1 LKISLKAEVML
12 GENFGVKKIQTINRR
27 MFIIGAAKFIVFTGI
42 IARLFSLQI
51 TENKKYLTLSDKNRL
66 REWKLPPIRGEFID
80 YFGNVIAGNLKVYQL
95 HVVPE
100 EVENFKYLMVRL
112 KQILS
117 LSDSDFKNILK
128 KKNKQKPWETLIISK
143 NLTWEQFTKV
153 NYFLHDLTG
162 AKPVL
167 SVSRNY
173 PFNDNYTHVLG
184 YVSEASE
191 KDLLNNDI
199 IKSKHVA
206 GLKVGKTGL
215 EKTFENDLIG
225 TNGIQRYEV
234 NAYGKRIS
242 QLDHTDG
249 LNGKTIQLTLDTEI
263 QKLCSTLLKNLAGS
277 ISVMD
282 IYTGEIIAMQ
292 SSPSFDPNLFLF
304 GINQDDWQLIRNNPL
319 KPLVNKTLSGLYS
332 PGSTFKPIVALSA
345 LENGI
350 IDKNFKVNCKGKIEM
365 YGQTYHCWKKKG
377 HGVVNLKSAMKQ
389 SCDTY
394 FYEIAR
400 KLGVD
405 RLKKTSLKFG
415 LGEKV
420 LNEIFN
426 NEKKGLIPD
435 TKWKK
440 NNLGKGWV
448 IGETLITGIGQGYT
462 QTTPLQ
468 LCQMTAQLANG
479 GFKIYPKLIIDENS
493 KTAEDIKLIM
503 SNNSKNL
510 TKKNNGLQDASK
522 LLGFLVNKEH
532 ECLFID
538 PKNIKLVRE
547 AMFASTNELR
557 GTSYS
562 SRIEDPK
569 YQFAGKTGTSQVKRI
584 TKAARELDLKT
595 SEIPYNERDHA
606 LYIAFGPYKNPR
618 YALSVVIEHG
628 GSGSSTAAPIA
639 KKLFKLIID
648 RHELREHARIKK
660 SIKT

>member
-1 LKISLKAEVML
+1 ML
-12 GENFGVKKIQTINRR
+12 GENFGVKKNQTINRR
-27 MFIIGAAKFIVFTGI
+27 MFIIGAAKVIVFAGI

-66 REWKLPPIRGEFID
+66 REWRLPPIRGEFLD
-80 YFGNVIAGNLKVYQL
+80 YFGNIIAGNLKVYQL
-95 HVVPE
+95 HVIPE
-100 EVENFKYLMVRL
+100 EVEDFKYLMVRL
-112 KQILS
+112 KEILNLNNS
-117 LSDSDFKNILK
+117 EYEKIIR

-153 NYFLHDLTG
+153 NYFLHDLVG

-173 PFNDNYTHVLG
+173 PFNDKYTHILG

-191 KDLLNNDI
+191 KDLLNNEM
-199 IKSKHVA
+199 IKSKHVP

-215 EKTFENDLIG
+215 EKTFENELIG

-242 QLDHTDG
+242 QLDYTDG
-249 LNGKTIQLTLDTEI
+249 LNGKTIQLTVDTEI
-263 QKLCSTLLKNLAGS
+263 QKLCNELLKDMAGS

-282 IYTGEIIAMQ
+282 IYTGEIVAMQ

-332 PGSTFKPIVALSA
+332 PGSTIKPIVALSA

-350 IDKNFKVNCKGKIEM
+350 INENFIVNCKGKIEM

-405 RLKKTSLKFG
+405 RLKETSLKFG

-420 LNEIFN
+420 LGEIFN

-479 GFKIYPKLIIDENS
+479 GFKIYPKIIVEENI
-493 KTAEDIKLIM
+493 KTAEDIKFIM
-503 SNNSKNL
+503 NKNAKNL
-510 TKKNNGLQDASK
+510 DEKNNELQEASE
-522 LLGFLVNKEH
+522 LLGFSNQKEH
-532 ECLFID
+532 DRLFKNS
-538 PKNIKLVRE
+538 KNIKLVRE
-547 AMFASTNELR
+547 AMFASTNEVR

-569 YQFAGKTGTSQVKRI
+569 YQFAGKTGTSQVRRI
-584 TKAARELDLKT
+584 TQAARELDLNT
-595 SEIPYNERDHA
+595 SQIPYDERDHA

-618 YALSVVIEHG
+618 YALSIVVEHG

-648 RHELREHARIKK
+648 RHELREQTRIQKA
-660 SIKT
+660 IKI

>member
-1 LKISLKAEVML
+1 MR
-12 GENFGVKKIQTINRR
+12 GEDFGVKKIHTINRR

-66 REWKLPPIRGEFID
+66 REWKLPPIRGEFLD
-80 YFGNVIAGNLKVYQL
+80 YFENVIAGNLKVYQL
-95 HVVPE
+95 HVIPE
-100 EVENFKYLMVRL
+100 EVEDFKYLMVRL
-112 KQILS
+112 KEILS
-117 LSDSDFKNILK
+117 ISNDNFKKIIK
-128 KKNKQKPWETLIISK
+128 QKNNQKPWETIIISK

-153 NYFLHDLTG
+153 NYYLHDLTG

-167 SVSRNY
+167 SISRNY
-173 PFNDNYTHVLG
+173 PYSENYTHILG

-191 KDLLNNDI
+191 KDILNNDI
-199 IKSKHVA
+199 IKDTHVP

-215 EKTFENDLIG
+215 EKTFEDELIG
-225 TNGIQRYEV
+225 TNGVQRYEV

-249 LNGKTIQLTLDTEI
+249 LNGKTIQLTIDTEI
-263 QKLCSTLLKNLAGS
+263 QKLCNELLKDVAGS

-282 IYTGEIIAMQ
+282 IYTGEIVAMQ

-350 IDKNFKVNCKGKIEM
+350 IDENFKVNCTGKIEM
-365 YGQTYHCWKKKG
+365 YGQTYHCWKKRG

-405 RLKKTSLKFG
+405 RLKVTSTKFG

-420 LNEIFN
+420 LNETFN
-426 NEKKGLIPD
+426 NEKKGLVPD

-468 LCQMTAQLANG
+468 LCLMTAQLANG
-479 GFKIYPKLIIDENS
+479 GFKIYPKITVEENE
-493 KTAEDIKLIM
+493 KTFEDIKLLM
-503 SNNSKNL
+503 GKNSENLNVKNHRL
-510 TKKNNGLQDASK
+510 KEASEI
-522 LLGFLVNKEH
+522 LGFMNKEKH
-532 ECLFID
+532 ERLFEN

-547 AMFASTNELR
+547 AMFASTNEVR

-584 TKAARELDLKT
+584 TKADRELDLKT
-595 SEIPYNERDHA
+595 LDIPYNERDHA

-628 GSGSSTAAPIA
+628 GSGSSAAAPIA

-648 RHELREHARIKK
+648 RHELREQTRIKK
-660 SIKT
+660 TTKV

>member
-1 LKISLKAEVML
+1 MF
-12 GENFGVKKIQTINRR
+12 GENFGVKKVHTINRR
-27 MFIIGAAKFIVFTGI
+27 MFIIGAAKVIVFTGI
-42 IARLFSLQI
+42 VARLFTLQI

-66 REWKLPPIRGEFID
+66 REWRLPPVRGKFLD
-80 YFGNVIAGNLKVYQL
+80 YFGNIIAGNLKVYQL
-95 HVVPE
+95 HVIPE
-100 EVENFKYLMVRL
+100 EVENFKYLIVRL
-112 KQILS
+112 KEILN
-117 LSDSDFKNILK
+117 LTNNEFEKIIKQKNQ
-128 KKNKQKPWETLIISK
+128 QKPWETLIISK
-143 NLTWEQFTKV
+143 NLSWEQFTKV
-153 NYFLHDLTG
+153 NYFLYDLTG

-167 SVSRNY
+167 SVSRDY
-173 PFNDNYTHVLG
+173 PFNENYTHVLG

-191 KDLLNNDI
+191 KDILNNEI
-199 IKSKHVA
+199 IKSKHVP

-215 EKTFENDLIG
+215 EKTFENELIG
-225 TNGIQRYEV
+225 TNGVQRYEV

-242 QLDHTDG
+242 QLDHTEG
-249 LNGKTIQLTLDTEI
+249 LNGKTIQLTIDTEI
-263 QKLCSTLLKNLAGS
+263 QKLCNQLLKDVAGS

-332 PGSTFKPIVALSA
+332 PGSTFKPMVALSA
-345 LENGI
+345 LENKI
-350 IDKNFKVNCKGKIEM
+350 IDENFKVNCTGKIEM

-405 RLKKTSLKFG
+405 RLKETAIKFG

-420 LNEIFN
+420 LNETFN

-440 NNLGKGWV
+440 NNLGQGWV

-479 GFKIYPKLIIDENS
+479 GFKIYPKIIVEESS
-493 KTAEDIKLIM
+493 KTVEDIRVIMNENRKKL
-503 SNNSKNL
+503 N
-510 TKKNNGLQDASK
+510 KKNTGLKDATE
-522 LLGFLVNKEH
+522 LLGFLNKKEDH
-532 ECLFID
+532 EPLFED
-538 PKNIKLVRE
+538 SRNINLVRE

-562 SRIEDPK
+562 SRIDNPK

-584 TKAARELDLKT
+584 TKADRELDLKT

-628 GSGSSTAAPIA
+628 GSGSSAAAPIA

-648 RHELREHARIKK
+648 RHELREQTRIQKG
-660 SIKT
+660 IKI

>member
-1 LKISLKAEVML
+1 ML
-12 GENFGVKKIQTINRR
+12 GENFGVKKVQTINRR
-27 MFIIGAAKFIVFTGI
+27 MFIIGAAKIIVFTGI

-66 REWKLPPIRGEFID
+66 REWRLPPIRGEFLD

-100 EVENFKYLMVRL
+100 EVEDFRYLMVRL
-112 KQILS
+112 KEILN
-117 LSDSDFKNILK
+117 LSNGEFERIIK
-128 KKNKQKPWETLIISK
+128 KKNKQKSWETLIISK
-143 NLTWEQFTKV
+143 NLTWDQFTKI
-153 NYFLHDLTG
+153 NYFLHDLVG

-173 PFNDNYTHVLG
+173 PFSDNYTHVLG
-184 YVSEASE
+184 YVSEASK
-191 KDLLNNDI
+191 KDILNNDV
-199 IKSKHVA
+199 IKNKHVP

-249 LNGKTIQLTLDTEI
+249 LNGKTIHLTIDTEI
-263 QKLCSTLLKNLAGS
+263 QKLCSELLRDVAGS

-282 IYTGEIIAMQ
+282 VYTGEIVAMQ

-332 PGSTFKPIVALSA
+332 PGSTYKPMVALSA

-350 IDKNFKVNCKGKIEM
+350 INENFKVNCTGKIEM

-377 HGVVNLKSAMKQ
+377 HGVVNLRSAMKQ

-405 RLKKTSLKFG
+405 RLKETSVKFG

-420 LNEIFN
+420 LNETFG

-440 NNLGKGWV
+440 NNLGRGWV

-479 GFKIYPKLIIDENS
+479 GFKIYPKIVVEENS
-493 KTAEDIKLIM
+493 KSAQEIRVMM
-503 SNNSKNL
+503 SENQKQLNKKNSGLEGATELLGLLNKKEYEPLFKNSKNI
-510 TKKNNGLQDASK
+510 N
-522 LLGFLVNKEH
+522 
-532 ECLFID
+532 
-538 PKNIKLVRE
+538 LVRE
-547 AMFASTNELR
+547 AMFASTNEVR

-562 SRIEDPK
+562 SRINDPK

-584 TKAARELDLKT
+584 TKADRELDLKT
-595 SEIPYNERDHA
+595 FEIPYDERDHA

-618 YALSVVIEHG
+618 YALSIVIEHG
-628 GSGSSTAAPIA
+628 GSGSSAAEPIA

-648 RHELREHARIKK
+648 KHEFREKIKK
-660 SIKT
+660 QKGLEL